1 MNIEKVAFIVNETE
15 NCWQALRSA
24 FGCMVEN
31 LWCGVFF
38 VGCNI
43 EIHYSQLSEEEFREH
58 LESFAVDFEAEIYT
72 NVKADADKYDH
83 VKYLSLEDMI
93 PKIRAYQLIVPF

>member
-1 MNIEKVAFIVNETE
+1 MNIEKVAFIINETE

-31 LWCGVFF
+31 LWCGAFF
-38 VGCNI
+38 IDSNI
-43 EIHYSQLSEEEFREH
+43 EAPSDLSEEEFKEH
-58 LESFAVDFEAEIYT
+58 LESFVMDFEAEIYT
-72 NVKADADKYDH
+72 NIKADADKYEH

-93 PKIRAYQLIVPF
+93 PKIKAYQLVVPF